1 MVNLIV
7 IGKRDLP
14 QYLTL
19 SEAREQMTTGIKVWD
34 KKEEEPDVTL
44 AASGDYMTLECQAA
58 LKMLKEIAP
67 EMKLRFVSVSEISNF
82 NIGDLT
88 KPDNSQEQTTDEYFG
103 QNCPVLF
110 VYHGYPEDI
119 KQLLF
124 SVKDQERYHVL
135 GYSEKGT
142 TTTPFD
148 MLVLNGC
155 SRYQLVVKVLELY
168 LASGKEKTAN
178 IEAGI
183 IKMNELLKKHES
195 FTKENGK
202 DMPEVTEF
210 KLT

>member
-1 MVNLIV
+1 M
-7 IGKRDLP
+7 
-14 QYLTL
+14 
-19 SEAREQMTTGIKVWD
+19 
-34 KKEEEPDVTL
+34 
-44 AASGDYMTLECQAA
+44 
-58 LKMLKEIAP
+58 
-67 EMKLRFVSVSEISNF
+67 
-82 NIGDLT
+82 
-88 KPDNSQEQTTDEYFG
+88 
-103 QNCPVLF
+103 
-110 VYHGYPEDI
+110 
-119 KQLLF
+119 
-124 SVKDQERYHVL
+124 KDQERYHVL